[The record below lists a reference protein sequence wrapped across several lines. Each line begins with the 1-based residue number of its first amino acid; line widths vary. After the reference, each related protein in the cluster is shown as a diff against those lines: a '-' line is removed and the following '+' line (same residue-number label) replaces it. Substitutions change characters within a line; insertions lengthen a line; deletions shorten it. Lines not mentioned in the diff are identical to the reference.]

1 MELSVIV
8 PCYNEQE
15 TLEEF
20 YQNVK
25 DVFTKEKITYELIF
39 VDDGSEDDTF
49 NILEKISLKDK
60 DVKVISF
67 SRNFGKESAMQA
79 GLLNASLKYVSIIDA
94 DMQQKPEVLV
104 MMYKKLLDNKDY
116 DCVAAYR
123 ENRLEEKRLKRSLT
137 SMFYRINNTISDVKL
152 LPGASDFRVFKSEAK
167 DAIISLK
174 EHDRFLKGIFGYIGF
189 NTIYMPYKPEKR
201 AYGTSKWSIIK
212 LLKYSLGGI
221 LSFSP
226 KIIKIVSLI
235 SFVAFLVCFLNFI
248 LLGNLSF
255 RTILFMIGLILLFI
269 SVLSLY
275 ILRIYNNTLNRPQ
288 YIIKR
293 KLGFSKK
300 ATK

>member
-1 MELSVIV
+1 M
-8 PCYNEQE
+8 
-15 TLEEF
+15 
-20 YQNVK
+20 
-25 DVFTKEKITYELIF
+25 
-39 VDDGSEDDTF
+39 
-49 NILEKISLKDK
+49 SLKK
-60 DVKVISF
+60 TNIV
-67 SRNFGKESAMQA
+67 
-79 GLLNASLKYVSIIDA
+79 
-94 DMQQKPEVLV
+94 
-104 MMYKKLLDNKDY
+104 
-116 DCVAAYR
+116 
-123 ENRLEEKRLKRSLT
+123 
-137 SMFYRINNTISDVKL
+137 
-152 LPGASDFRVFKSEAK
+152 SEASCFK
-167 DAIISLK
+167 
-174 EHDRFLKGIFGYIGF
+174 
-189 NTIYMPYKPEKR
+189 
-201 AYGTSKWSIIK
+201 IK

-255 RTILFMIGLILLFI
+255 RTILFMVGLILLFI